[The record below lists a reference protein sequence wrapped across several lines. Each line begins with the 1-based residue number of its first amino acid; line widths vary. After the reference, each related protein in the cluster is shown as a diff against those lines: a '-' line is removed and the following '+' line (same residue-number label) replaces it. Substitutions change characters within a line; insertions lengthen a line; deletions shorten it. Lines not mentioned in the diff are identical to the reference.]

1 RAGSLPQ
8 LQCSCSCRGTKTA
21 FGGEAVVN
29 PMIAIRRR
37 TAPADFTTASPPN
50 AASLLR
56 QLLRDIEPLNFLPA
70 IKKPALFQAGL
81 FEALNNQRSVGP

>member
-1 RAGSLPQ
+1 TTFASRLAPTVAVFLQLPRNED
-8 LQCSCSCRGTKTA
+8 S
-21 FGGEAVVN
+21 V
-29 PMIAIRRR
+29 
-37 TAPADFTTASPPN
+37 
-50 AASLLR
+50 R